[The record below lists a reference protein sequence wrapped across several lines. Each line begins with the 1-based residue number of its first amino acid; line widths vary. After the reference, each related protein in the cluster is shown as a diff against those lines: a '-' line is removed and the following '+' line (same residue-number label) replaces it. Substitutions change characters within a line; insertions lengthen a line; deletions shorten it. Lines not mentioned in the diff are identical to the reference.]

1 MRAWTWPMMTSIAAC
16 AATPTPAAPP
26 ADSGEIHRGD
36 PRDPDGIEVVGVAS
50 GRCGAPRAVVAWW
63 GPHRERLGSIR
74 IACVLGDSVLL
85 EAVATPPTRSAGVWI
100 LPRAGAGRTGITHWD
115 PYLQGGVALAGLDV
129 VTWSTTRYGTCTIA
143 TFAASAST
151 VTLAPC
157 VAPVAAPAVAASAL
171 TAPPQ
176 PVAVGD
182 TDGDQIVDPADRCP
196 TEPENHDGFEDQDG
210 CPDRRGVRVDR

>member
-1 MRAWTWPMMTSIAAC
+1 M
-16 AATPTPAAPP
+16 
-26 ADSGEIHRGD
+26 
-36 PRDPDGIEVVGVAS
+36 AS

>member
-1 MRAWTWPMMTSIAAC
+1 MMTSIAAC

-157 VAPVAAPAVAASAL
+157 VAPVAAPAVAAPH
-171 TAPPQ
+171 PP
-176 PVAVGD
+176 AAGGD
-182 TDGDQIVDPADRCP
+182 TDGDQVPDPSDHCP

>member
-1 MRAWTWPMMTSIAAC
+1 MMTSIAAC
-16 AATPTPAAPP
+16 AATPTPAASP

-36 PRDPDGIEVVGVAS
+36 ARDPDGIEVVGVAS

-63 GPHRERLGSIR
+63 GTYRERLGAIR
-74 IACVLGDSVLL
+74 IACVLAESVVL

-115 PYLQGGVALAGLDV
+115 PYLQGEVALAGPNL
-129 VTWSTTRYGTCTIA
+129 VTWATTRYGTCTIA
-143 TFAASAST
+143 TFAAAAST

-157 VAPVAAPAVAASAL
+157 VAAVAAPAVAA
-171 TAPPQ
+171 PP
-176 PVAVGD
+176 PPRAVGD

>member
-1 MRAWTWPMMTSIAAC
+1 MRAWTRLMMTSIAAC
-16 AATPTPAAPP
+16 AATPPPAATPT
-26 ADSGEIHRGD
+26 DSREAQRGD

-63 GPHRERLGSIR
+63 GTHRERLGSIR

-100 LPRAGAGRTGITHWD
+100 LPRSSAGRAGLTHWD
-115 PYLQGGVALAGLDV
+115 PYLQGEVALADPDL
-129 VTWSTTRYGTCTIA
+129 VTWETTRYGACTIA

-157 VAPVAAPAVAASAL
+157 VAPVAAPAVAAPH
-171 TAPPQ
+171 PP
-176 PVAVGD
+176 AAGGD
-182 TDGDQIVDPADRCP
+182 TDGDQVPDPSDHCP